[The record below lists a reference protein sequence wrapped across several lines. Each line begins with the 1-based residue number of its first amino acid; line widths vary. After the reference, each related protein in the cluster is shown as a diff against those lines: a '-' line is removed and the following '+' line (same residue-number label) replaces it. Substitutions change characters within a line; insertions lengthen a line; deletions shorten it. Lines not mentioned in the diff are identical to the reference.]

1 MKDKVIQTCM
11 VICLLASMYY
21 LARYAAQYTMNQR
34 QADVQKIV
42 LIDAGHGGADPG
54 KVGINGALEKDINLQ
69 VARKVR
75 EKLEARGLEVV
86 MTREED
92 IMQGGKKED
101 LNKRIQLIEK
111 SKAELVV
118 GIHQNS
124 FTDPEVK
131 GAQVFYY
138 SESEEGKAAA
148 QVMQESLKTV
158 DPSNEREIKANSS
171 FFMLKNTKRTT
182 IIVECGF
189 LSNPEEAGSLVNNEY
204 QEQLAEAICSGI
216 MKWLDK

>member
-1 MKDKVIQTCM
+1 MTLLLLIAVILLSRKLSQIVTNETVESVKQV
-11 VICLLASMYY
+11 VIL
-21 LARYAAQYTMNQR
+21 
-34 QADVQKIV
+34 DP
-42 LIDAGHGGADPG
+42 GHGGEDPG
-54 KVGINGALEKDINLQ
+54 KVGVNGALEKDINLQ

-92 IMQGGKKED
+92 VMQGGKKED

>member
-1 MKDKVIQTCM
+1 MTLLLLIAVILLSRKLSQIVTNETVESVKQV
-11 VICLLASMYY
+11 VIL
-21 LARYAAQYTMNQR
+21 
-34 QADVQKIV
+34 DP
-42 LIDAGHGGADPG
+42 GHGGEDPG
-54 KVGINGALEKDINLQ
+54 KVGVNGALEKDINLQ

-75 EKLEARGLEVV
+75 EKLESRGLEVV

-92 IMQGGKKED
+92 VMQGGKKED

-171 FFMLKNTKRTT
+171 FFMLKNTNRTT

>member
-1 MKDKVIQTCM
+1 MRRKIKLGMTILL
-11 VICLLASMYY
+11 LLAVILLSRK
-21 LARYAAQYTMNQR
+21 LSQ
-34 QADVQKIV
+34 IV
-42 LIDAGHGGADPG
+42 TNERVESTKQVIILDPGHGGEDPG
-54 KVGINGALEKDINLQ
+54 KVGVNGALEKDINLQ
-69 VARKVR
+69 IARKVR
-75 EKLEARGLEVV
+75 EKLEARGFEVV

-92 IMQGGKKED
+92 IMQGRKKED

-138 SESEEGKAAA
+138 SESEEGKTAA
-148 QVMQESLKTV
+148 QVMKESLKTV

-204 QEQLAEAICSGI
+204 QEQLAEAICLGI
-216 MKWLDK
+216 VKWLDK

>member
-1 MKDKVIQTCM
+1 MVTILISIAYFASKAVTVIGENTPFKVKHT
-11 VICLLASMYY
+11 VI
-21 LARYAAQYTMNQR
+21 
-34 QADVQKIV
+34 
-42 LIDAGHGGADPG
+42 IDAGHGGIDG
-54 KVGINGALEKDINLQ
+54 GATSVTGVMEKDINLQ
-69 VARKVR
+69 IARKVR
-75 EKLEARGLEVV
+75 EKLEARGFEVV

-92 IMQGGKKED
+92 IMQGRKKED

-148 QVMQESLKTV
+148 QVMKESLKTV

-204 QEQLAEAICSGI
+204 QEQLAEAICLGI
-216 MKWLDK
+216 VKWLDK